1 MASGLGTTYYDWYP
15 PGSIREDL
23 MDFIAQITPTD
34 RPFMTMTGDG
44 RAQSIDHQ
52 WLRRDIAGRQDNAFV
67 EGSVF
72 GFTAN
77 VNIPTR
83 ERNIVQIFEKEVVV
97 SEEANLVERAAI
109 SDQYSDQVQIRF
121 TELLMDAEHTF
132 LRGSLTTAG
141 TGSARRM
148 KGLFFAITSGS
159 NCTNWSGV
167 TLTEV
172 LLNDHFARQWALGVR
187 PRDSLV
193 NAGLKRRISGFTTS
207 QTPRFRDQNDLT
219 IVNVVT
225 IYESDFGVVEFQL
238 SRDVPEVSATG
249 SGAGTGF
256 FVIFDRD
263 YYKKAWLRP
272 ITTRRTA
279 DRSDSIEGVVIGS
292 GTLEFGHPSAGG
304 LMIGLT

>member
-1 MASGLGTTYYDWYP
+1 MASGIGTTYYDWYP

-34 RPFMTMTGDG
+34 RPFMTMIGDSK
-44 RAQSIDHQ
+44 ASSIDHQ
-52 WLRRDIAGRQDNAFV
+52 WLRRDIAGRQDNAFI

-77 VNIPTR
+77 INIPVR
-83 ERNIVQIFEKEVVV
+83 ERNIVQIFEKEVAV
-97 SEEANLVERAAI
+97 SEEANLVDRAGI

-121 TELLMDAEHTF
+121 TELLMDEEHTL
-132 LRGSLTTAG
+132 LRGSLSTAG
-141 TGSARRM
+141 TGSARRL
-148 KGLFFAITSGS
+148 KGLFFAISAGS
-159 NCTNWSGV
+159 NVCFATGM
-167 TLTEV
+167 TLTETN
-172 LLNDHFARQWALGVR
+172 LNDFFARQWQLGVR

-193 NAGLKRRISGFTTS
+193 NAGLKRRISGFTTTS
-207 QTPRFRDQNDLT
+207 TPRFRDQNDLS

-238 SRDVPEVSATG
+238 SRDVPEVSSTVTA
-249 SGAGTGF
+249 STGF
-256 FVIFDRD
+256 LVIFDRE

-292 GTLEFGHPSAGG
+292 ATLEYGHPSAGG
-304 LMIGLT
+304 LLFGLL